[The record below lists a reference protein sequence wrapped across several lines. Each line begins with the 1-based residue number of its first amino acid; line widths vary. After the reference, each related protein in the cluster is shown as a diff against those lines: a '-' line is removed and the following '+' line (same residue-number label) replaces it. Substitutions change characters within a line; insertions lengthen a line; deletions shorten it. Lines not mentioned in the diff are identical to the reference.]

1 MLSVQVQ
8 DMSKTTL
15 PAAAQQQQ
23 RSSSSAAAAAAAAVI
38 PVDAGRCPAWQE
50 SSRAIG
56 QGDAQ
61 PHENL
66 VSQLRQ
72 GGIVRPGGQSTGSD
86 ILFT

>member
-23 RSSSSAAAAAAAAVI
+23 RSSSSAAAAAAAVI
-38 PVDAGRCPAWQE
+38 TFDAGRCPAWQE

-61 PHENL
+61 FDENL